1 MIALA
6 RKCTHF
12 NNYNFFSL
20 YGDKGERDDGCIS
33 KGFPVNSFLW
43 GEVVDSKK
51 LAQAF
56 ALDAAVLKMAFVCG
70 VIVYLR
76 RRLSYCLSQ
85 EAFLK
90 PEV

>member
-1 MIALA
+1 MI
-6 RKCTHF
+6 
-12 NNYNFFSL
+12 FFL
-20 YGDKGERDDGCIS
+20 FYGDKGERDDGCIC

-56 ALDAAVLKMAFVCG
+56 ALDAAVLKGTFVYG
-70 VIVYLR
+70 VIVNLR

-85 EAFLK
+85 EAFSK